1 MTAARTGERNGAR
14 NGARHRS
21 APAAPARATRSRPA
35 VRSLPQEVT
44 GPRPRLSALPRRRTS
59 ARTVL
64 VMGAALFFVLLAGSV
79 TIQAQRIEAQHR
91 IDQLDVDLVEAREQQ
106 RKLRAEVAVAES
118 PERVMAA
125 ADGLG
130 MVQPASVL
138 PLLPVQ
144 PAPRLDA
151 VDPADPADPD
161 EASIPVGPSAR
172 IDEQAALAGG

>member
-1 MTAARTGERNGAR
+1 MTAARTGAR
-14 NGARHRS
+14 NGARHR
-21 APAAPARATRSRPA
+21 AAPSATSRATRSRPA

-64 VMGAALFFVLLAGSV
+64 AMGSALFFVLLAGSV

-91 IDQLDVDLVEAREQQ
+91 IDQLDADLLVAREQQ
-106 RKLRAEVAVAES
+106 RRLRAEVAVAES
-118 PERVMAA
+118 PERVMVA

-138 PLLPVQ
+138 PLLPVLPEP
-144 PAPRLDA
+144 PADA
-151 VDPADPADPD
+151 VAPGEP
-161 EASIPVGPSAR
+161 STPVGPPAR
-172 IDEQAALAGG
+172 VDEQAAAAGG